1 MKTTTELINTSASAH
16 YIELAERPVKIAITE
31 TVVDASGLLI
41 NIDRDSG
48 GRALG
53 VEIINWE

>member
-16 YIELAERPVKIAITE
+16 YIELAERPVKIHNTE
-31 TVVDASGLLI
+31 TVVDTSGLLI
-41 NIDRDSG
+41 NIDRDSE